1 MTTFTLFPSHLS
13 LSQKTK
19 TTKEKKEIIIKFP
32 LKKLRSGKQLAA
44 PAPVDQAG
52 SSQDHNYLGKGGFLN
67 QEKLKSKSRCG
78 DMNNPLKKLRSGK
91 QLAAPPTGVR
101 AGSSHDH
108 DYLGKGGFL
117 NKKTGRAG
125 RGKQLADV
133 DSRTDTSSDQQ
144 SNDQDLLMCEEPVAG
159 NAERQLPDSE
169 SQANALNNLR
179 NRKQDGILKEDK
191 TKGNKEKQLPDKDS
205 QIRTLPDG
213 HSYIKDGFFYRG
225 KPSPISDI
233 SRNERKRINRI
244 KQHDHSYSIGD
255 NHVVLK
261 HRVDVAC
268 TKMAE
273 IRTKLKCHNQ
283 KNRRLSVK
291 IKALTRQ
298 VQELRDGQF
307 AINNTLK
314 FLESLEYRPD
324 FGT

>member
-1 MTTFTLFPSHLS
+1 M
-13 LSQKTK
+13 
-19 TTKEKKEIIIKFP
+19 
-32 LKKLRSGKQLAA
+32 
-44 PAPVDQAG
+44 
-52 SSQDHNYLGKGGFLN
+52 
-67 QEKLKSKSRCG
+67 
-78 DMNNPLKKLRSGK
+78 
-91 QLAAPPTGVR
+91 
-101 AGSSHDH
+101 
-108 DYLGKGGFL
+108 
-117 NKKTGRAG
+117 
-125 RGKQLADV
+125 
-133 DSRTDTSSDQQ
+133 DSRTDASSDRQ
-144 SNDQDLLMCEEPVAG
+144 SSDQDLLMCEEPVAG

-179 NRKQDGILKEDK
+179 NPKQDGILKEDK

-213 HSYIKDGFFYRG
+213 HSYIKDGLFYRA

-255 NHVVLK
+255 NPVVLK
-261 HRVDVAC
+261 HRMDVAC

-273 IRTKLKCHNQ
+273 IRNKLKNHHK
-283 KNRRLSVK
+283 KNGRLSVK
-291 IKALTRQ
+291 IRALTRE